1 MHYNRQNFF
10 FWSTCSLHDSLVFYN
25 WLPFSFTFFYPAAL
39 AGAKLQH
46 VAASPAS
53 ENVGIIGFFL
63 GARPKPYN
71 DCSALE
77 NLNYCYY

>member
-1 MHYNRQNFF
+1 MILLFLISGF
-10 FWSTCSLHDSLVFYN
+10 L
-25 WLPFSFTFFYPAAL
+25 FTFFLPAVL

-63 GARPKPYN
+63 GARLKPYD